1 MSSIIGIMG
10 QSGSGKTTSLRKLD
24 PASTFIIDADRK
36 GLSWQGWKRSYVE
49 GKNYLRE
56 SKPESV
62 QAALNQISTRMPH
75 IKLVIIDTVNSIMV
89 DDEMRRMKDKGYDKW
104 ADLAQSVYQLIS
116 DANVLRDDLI
126 IAFTFHCEVF
136 DDELGGNKIVRFQ
149 TNGRKLQKITLE
161 GKFPV
166 VLFAKAK
173 GNGEYIFETQSK
185 QSVAKSP
192 IGMFAD
198 FEIPNDLALVAERVR
213 AFDSEDGP
221 LESVAN
227 TLTAGAE
234 ALRKATP
241 EEAFKAHDNL
251 FGKLI
256 ELQGRDGIVNH
267 KLIEYLK
274 SKGWFDGCKTLEDLP
289 DELLTGMCEPAN
301 WAMIVAAI
309 KPKTEPAKPVEQP
322 AASKVTTIGD
332 VFDTVTQIRTAA
344 AEAKVKDDELTAF
357 MLKQGMIEKGQA
369 WWDAG
374 EDILA
379 MMTDKATW
387 GNIVLKITKQ
397 PF

>member
-24 PASTFIIDADRK
+24 PATTFIIDADRK

-56 SKPESV
+56 SKPEAV

-227 TLTAGAE
+227 TLTAGAD
-234 ALRKATP
+234 AFRKASP
-241 EEAFKAHDNL
+241 EEAFKKHEEL
-251 FGKLI
+251 FGVLI
-256 ELQGRDGIVNH
+256 GLQERDGIVNH
-267 KLIEYLK
+267 KLIEFLK
-274 SKGWFDGCKTLEDLP
+274 SNDMFEGCKKLDDLS
-289 DELLTGMCEPAN
+289 DELLVEMCKPEN
-301 WAMIVAAI
+301 WSKVVGAL
-309 KPKTEPAKPVEQP
+309 KPKVEAAAPAETP
-322 AASKVTTIGD
+322 AAKVTTIGD
-332 VFDTVTQIRTAA
+332 VFDTVTQIRAAVATA
-344 AEAKVKDDELTAF
+344 KLKDEELSAF
-357 MLKQGMIEKGQA
+357 MLTQGMIDKGQA

-374 EDILA
+374 EDILN
-379 MMTDKATW
+379 MMVDKYTW
-387 GNIVLKITKQ
+387 NNIVLTITKQ